1 MTQSNRRYWQSLA
14 ARTGD
19 AQVRALAEREFPEE
33 LPVGPAAR
41 EAVAADG
48 PLVPLGKAKP
58 GSPSNYT
65 RRDFFSVMG
74 LSAAAASLA
83 ACTRAP
89 VTKVVPYLTKPEEV
103 TPGTANWYA
112 SACGGCSAQCGVLYK
127 SRDGR
132 PIKVEGNPEHPVS
145 QGGLCAVGQA
155 TVLSLYDAS
164 RARGPLSAG
173 KPTSWA
179 DLDQA
184 VLAGFAK
191 AQASNNAKGVRVLA
205 RTQSGPSFDAALGK
219 LKAAWPGLKVARYDP
234 SGQLSSLAAAHQ
246 ALYGAHVVPGYRFDN
261 AEVIASFAADFLG
274 TWVQPVAFA
283 RQFAEGRK
291 LPLAPRV
298 VESAP
303 EGAEREAEGGD
314 EGGHEG
320 PKTVPPAVGHY
331 SRLWQLEPALSLTGS
346 NADQRVPLAPSE
358 LVPALAGLVRRL
370 GARSAHAQRD
380 ALLAA
385 VPALPE
391 PPGAGKTLDRLAAEL
406 SKAGAKGLVVTGVS
420 EPAAQVLAAL
430 GNELLGAVGNT
441 VDIAGAAL
449 LDAGDY
455 TYDELVAEVEAGK
468 VGALV
473 FAGVNPLQT
482 HPEAKRLA
490 AALGRV
496 ELKIAIADRADETGR
511 ACDHLATDH
520 APAESWG
527 DAEARRGVLTVR
539 QPALSPIFETRA
551 AIDSLLRW
559 AKEPAAASA
568 YELLRERLKAEVFPK
583 AKGAPAAFE
592 AFWRKALR
600 DGFVEFAEAPLAGA
614 LDPARAAPL
623 ALGSLRA
630 AADLELW
637 LYQKVALRDG
647 ALANNAWLQ
656 ELPDPVSKVV
666 WDNYACLSPKRAAA
680 LGVTDG
686 QLVTVSAGGESITLP
701 ALVQP
706 GTHERVVAIAVGYG
720 RTAAGEVGNKV
731 GVNAAPLA
739 GARRSSDMAEALQ
752 HGAVTLTLAAGNRP
766 LARSQVQAS
775 LEGRP
780 HIREAT
786 LEQFAED
793 AGHDNPAE
801 EKLGTMWDGP
811 KYPGRKWGLAIDLS
825 ACTGC
830 SACVIGCQAENNIVA
845 VGRDE
850 VSRGRDMA
858 WMRIDRYYAGDPEN
872 PAVLHQPMLCQ
883 HCTNAPCETVCPVLA
898 TVHSEEGLNQQVY
911 NRCVGTRYCSN
922 NCPPKV
928 RRFNW
933 FAYRNDSE
941 VERLVLNPD
950 VVVRSRGVMEKC
962 SMCVQRIQEAKAE
975 TKRAGETLKDGQI
988 QTACQQ
994 SCSSQAIVFGDL
1006 NDPKS
1011 RLAGLVR
1018 DARGY
1023 RLLSELNIGPAITY
1037 LSRIKNPGAAS

>member
-1 MTQSNRRYWQSLA
+1 MTQSNPKYWQSLE
-14 ARTGD
+14 ARDGD
-19 AQVRALAEREFPEE
+19 AQTRALAEREFPEE
-33 LPVGPAAR
+33 LPVGPAAQQ
-41 EAVAADG
+41 AASASASVDG
-48 PLVPLGKAKP
+48 PLVSLGKAK
-58 GSPSNYT
+58 SNYT

-74 LSAAAASLA
+74 LSAAAAGLA

-89 VTKVVPYLTKPEEV
+89 VTKVVPYLNKPEEV

-112 SACGGCSAQCGVLYK
+112 SACGGCAAQCGVLYK

-132 PIKVEGNPEHPVS
+132 PVKVEGNPEHPVS
-145 QGGLCAVGQA
+145 QGGLCAVGQG

-164 RARGPLSAG
+164 RARGPLAAG
-173 KPTSWA
+173 KATSWA
-179 DLDQA
+179 DLDKT
-184 VLAGFAK
+184 VLAAFAK
-191 AQASNNAKGVRVLA
+191 AQASGGAKGVRVLA

-234 SGQLSSLAAAHQ
+234 SGQLSSIAAAHR

-283 RQFAEGRK
+283 RQFAQGRK
-291 LPLAPRV
+291 LPLAPRA
-298 VESAP
+298 VEAAP
-303 EGAEREAEGGD
+303 EGAEHEAE
-314 EGGHEG
+314 EGHTEV
-320 PKTVPPAVGHY
+320 KTKPPAVHHY

-346 NADQRVPLAPSE
+346 NADQRVPLAPGE

-370 GARSAHAQRD
+370 GAGALHAQKA

-391 PPGAGKTLDRLAAEL
+391 PQGAGKTLDRLAAEL
-406 SKAGAKGLVVTGVS
+406 SKAGAKGLVVTGLT

-430 GNELLGAVGNT
+430 ANELLGAVGTT
-441 VDIAGAAL
+441 VDLAGATT

-455 TYDELVAEVEAGK
+455 TYGELLSEVEAGK

-473 FAGVNPLQT
+473 FAGVNPLHT
-482 HPEAKRLA
+482 HPEAGRLA
-490 AALGRV
+490 AALGKV
-496 ELKIAIADRADETGR
+496 DLKISIADRADETGR
-511 ACDHLATDH
+511 ACDLVATDH

-527 DAEARRGVLTVR
+527 DAEARRGLLTVR
-539 QPALSPIFETRA
+539 QPALSPIFDTRA
-551 AIDSLLRW
+551 GLDSLLRW
-559 AKEPAAASA
+559 AKEPAAVGA
-568 YELLRERLKAEVFPK
+568 YDLLRERLKAEVLPK

-600 DGFVEFAEAPLAGA
+600 DGFVEWGEAPLAATLDPVKAAALGQGA
-614 LDPARAAPL
+614 LRANAE
-623 ALGSLRA
+623 
-630 AADLELW
+630 LELW
-637 LYQKVALRDG
+637 LYEKVALRDG

-666 WDNYACLSPKRAAA
+666 WDNYACLSPKRAAS

-686 QLVTVSAGGESITLP
+686 QLVTVSAGKESITLP

-720 RTAAGEVGNKV
+720 RTAAGEIGNKV

-739 GARRSSDMAEALQ
+739 EALGGREKGEALQ
-752 HGAVTLTLAAGNRP
+752 HGAVTLTVAAGKSL

-780 HIREAT
+780 HIRAAT
-786 LEQFAED
+786 LQQFEED

-801 EKLGTMWDGP
+801 EKMGTMWDGP

-825 ACTGC
+825 ACNGC
-830 SACVIGCQAENNIVA
+830 SACVIGCQSENNIVV
-845 VGRDE
+845 VGKDE

-858 WMRIDRYYAGDPEN
+858 WMRIDRYYEGDPEN
-872 PAVLHQPMLCQ
+872 PSVLHQPMLCQ

-911 NRCVGTRYCSN
+911 NRCVGTRYCAN

-933 FAYRNDSE
+933 FAYRHDNE
-941 VERLVLNPD
+941 VERLALNPD

-962 SMCVQRIQEAKAE
+962 SMCVQRIQETKAE
-975 TKRAGETLKDGQI
+975 KKRAGEALLDGQI

-994 SCSSQAIVFGDL
+994 SCPSQAIVFGDL

-1011 RLAGLVR
+1011 KLAGLVR